1 MRDNLEPPGLLRPKQ
16 VHGIEVAT
24 PSDFDQ
30 TPLPEADVVVSGE
43 AGVAVGVVTADCVPV
58 LLATHSGSAVAAVH
72 VGWRG
77 LAKGVVEAGIDALRH
92 AALRRGETRDSPIVA
107 AIGPHIG
114 ACCYE
119 VDEPV
124 LKALESRFP
133 YEVRRSL
140 TPSKE
145 PGRAYLSLSRL
156 VCAELARLGVGP
168 DQVEEV
174 PRSCTHCDALRFHS
188 YRRDG
193 PRSGRLVHFVCAR

>member
-1 MRDNLEPPGLLRPKQ
+1 VLMADPDNR
-16 VHGIEVAT
+16 VI
-24 PSDFDQ
+24 
-30 TPLPEADVVVSGE
+30 
-43 AGVAVGVVTADCVPV
+43 
-58 LLATHSGSAVAAVH
+58 AAVH
-72 VGWRG
+72 AGWRG

-92 AALRRGETRDSPIVA
+92 AATRAADRGCDGQILA

-124 LKALESRFP
+124 LEALESRFP
-133 YEVRRSL
+133 YELRESL

-145 PGRAYLSLSRL
+145 AGRAYLSLSRL
-156 VCAELARLGVGP
+156 LRAELARLGVGP

-174 PRSCTHCDALRFHS
+174 PRSCTQCDALRFHS

-193 PRSGRLVHFVCAR
+193 PRAGRLVHFVCAR